1 MSADATLFPPRT
13 TTRGRPR
20 PSPRRQPRAAR
31 QTAVTTLVGRL
42 NQEWA
47 HLRAAEHTA
56 RAVRTWSSRCPALA
70 GLTDL
75 AALEER
81 LDAADA
87 ATTDT
92 VLLALL
98 GLARNDELAARVVLQ
113 RMLGK
118 AVRLAGT
125 HLARQAE
132 LGGADRDEAQA
143 VAVAALWQVIRT
155 YPVSTRPARVAANLA
170 LEALM
175 AVHRGDAGG
184 PTRRGVREVPVGDL
198 RIAGLEHRVT
208 GGQRLPVDAE
218 VFDLLAWAVRAD
230 VLRAEDARLLV
241 AVYGV
246 RADGQPA
253 DGRHVAAELG
263 VSWPA
268 LRQRCSR
275 TVRRLAAAVPAE
287 AA

>member
-1 MSADATLFPPRT
+1 MSADAVLFPPRT
-13 TTRGRPR
+13 TTRGRAR

-47 HLRAAEHTA
+47 HLRTAEHTA
-56 RAVRTWSSRCPALA
+56 RAVRGWSSRCHALA

-81 LDAADA
+81 LEAADA

-98 GLARNDELAARVVLQ
+98 ELARDDELAARVVLQ

-125 HLARQAE
+125 HLARQSE

-155 YPVSTRPARVAANLA
+155 YPISARPVRVAANLA

-175 AVHRGDAGG
+175 VVHRGDAGG
-184 PTRRGVREVPVGDL
+184 PIRRGVREVPVGDL
-198 RIAGLEHRVT
+198 RTVGLEHRVA

-218 VFDLLAWAVRAD
+218 LFELLAWAVRAD

-253 DGRHVAAELG
+253 DGRQVAAELG

-275 TVRRLAAAVPAE
+275 SVRRLAAAVT
-287 AA
+287 AAAA